1 MNSIEM
7 VFPPKKPKS
16 LELLS
21 VFVKTSALS
30 NQQRQAQSAELEK
43 EHKSWCYTC

>member
-1 MNSIEM
+1 MNSTEM
-7 VFPPKKPKS
+7 VFPPENPRS

-43 EHKSWCYTC
+43 EHKSWYYTC

>member
-7 VFPPKKPKS
+7 VFPPKKSKS

-21 VFVKTSALS
+21 VFAKTSALS

-43 EHKSWCYTC
+43 EHKSWYYTC